1 MGFLLHHVDQQN
13 HDTYLNY
20 DQAREQKPENIY
32 SQNVN
37 EIKVFQTNV
46 VDDGIVVYN
55 YFMILTYADL
65 RVFSCHSFMFV
76 LYGSSHIDPTQAY
89 PEVLSPPSP
98 HHHENESATYPA
110 SNASKD
116 ASVAS

>member
-1 MGFLLHHVDQQN
+1 M
-13 HDTYLNY
+13 
-20 DQAREQKPENIY
+20 
-32 SQNVN
+32 
-37 EIKVFQTNV
+37 KVFQARKIESMIV
-46 VDDGIVVYN
+46 LVVYK
-55 YFMILTYADL
+55 YFLILTYADL

-76 LYGSSHIDPTQAY
+76 LYGSSHIAPTQAY
-89 PEVLSPPSP
+89 PAVPSPPLP